1 VLSYWVTQRTR
12 EIGIRMA
19 LGAQGSHITR
29 LVVLQAMKFV
39 LLGLTVGVCVALGL
53 ARFLTGALPDLLFGV
68 KAADPLTY
76 ASVALLL
83 AAVALAACVV
93 PARRAV
99 RVELVEALRGE

>member
-1 VLSYWVTQRTR
+1 
-12 EIGIRMA
+12 
-19 LGAQGSHITR
+19 
-29 LVVLQAMKFV
+29 MKFV
-39 LLGLTVGVCVALGL
+39 LLGLLVGVCVALGL
-53 ARFLTGALPDLLFGV
+53 TRFLSGTLPSLLYGV

-76 ASVALLL
+76 AFVALLL

>member
-1 VLSYWVTQRTR
+1 
-12 EIGIRMA
+12 
-19 LGAQGSHITR
+19 
-29 LVVLQAMKFV
+29 MKFV
-39 LLGLTVGVCVALGL
+39 LLGLFVGVCVALGL
-53 ARFLTGALPDLLFGV
+53 ARFLSGALPDLLFGV